1 MGYRAEQKPQQAGPH
16 VTLDNAVCSHFLTNK
31 TYRLLQSFHYYESC
45 FLVYVSYQKQRSW
58 HVICTIADIQIT
70 LHSVCTNIFILIG
83 PYCTLPTFDN
93 VQETSLTFANLMS
106 MKWHFKVALSF
117 HVPDDSEAKQLF
129 MYLWAMGQWISLLI
143 SKLVWTP
150 ILNLRI

>member
-1 MGYRAEQKPQQAGPH
+1 MNFKSILKWHNPQHKATCTRMLYQTMLY
-16 VTLDNAVCSHFLTNK
+16 VVIFLLIRHTGC
-31 TYRLLQSFHYYESC
+31 FHLFTIMNHASPC
-45 FLVYVSYQKQRSW
+45 FLVYVSYQKQRF
-58 HVICTIADIQIT
+58 QIT
-70 LHSVCTNIFILIG
+70 LHSACTNVFILIG

-93 VQETSLTFANLMS
+93 VQEISLTFANLMG

-129 MYLWAMGQWISLLI
+129 MHLWAMGQWISLLI